1 MQDAI
6 QAWSP
11 GDLSR
16 LRRLTVKWYSE
27 KGRDLPWRQT
37 SDPYAIWVSEI
48 MLQQTQVA
56 TVIPYYHRFLQ
67 SFPTVDALANAP
79 LDDLY
84 HHWSG
89 LGYYRRARQMH
100 GAAKVI
106 CENHNGAFPTDY
118 KSVLELPGVGR
129 YTAGAILSFSLD
141 QRLPIVEA
149 NTQRLYA
156 RLLHLKLDTASRE
169 GQAQLW
175 SFAELVLPKRKGS
188 GRINQ
193 ALMEIGSQVCLP
205 KNPLC
210 FKCPLNSLCPTFG
223 SGSQA
228 AIPVPKKP
236 KEFTELRETALVI
249 HDKMGRILMRR
260 CSANERWSGLWDFP
274 RFDVTDFK
282 TEALA
287 VADVASQF
295 ALRFGKQVR
304 IGHRIHELKHAV
316 TRYRITL
323 KSYEAEI
330 DVSDCSTWNS
340 DVETTWAN
348 PTELSSL
355 ALSSSGKKLWDYVI
369 GQGAPLCVAPR
380 KMSP

>member
-6 QAWSP
+6 QAWMP
-11 GDLSR
+11 GDLNQ
-16 LRRLTVKWYSE
+16 LRRLTIKWYSE
-27 KGRDLPWRQT
+27 NGRDLPWRQT

-84 HHWSG
+84 RHWSG

-100 GAAKVI
+100 DAANVI
-106 CENHNGAFPTDY
+106 CKNHNGLFPTDY
-118 KSVLELPGVGR
+118 KSVFELPGVGR
-129 YTAGAILSFSLD
+129 YTAGAVLSFSLD

-156 RLLHLKLDTASRE
+156 RLLHLKLETASRE
-169 GQAQLW
+169 GQVQLW
-175 SFAELVLPKRKGS
+175 SFAELVLPKRKGC
-188 GRINQ
+188 GRLNQ

-210 FKCPLNSLCPTFG
+210 LMCPLNSLCPTFG

-228 AIPVPKKP
+228 TIPVPKKP
-236 KEFTELRETALVI
+236 KKFTDLREAALVI
-249 HDKMGRILMRR
+249 HDRKGHILMRR
-260 CSANERWSGLWDFP
+260 CATDERWSGLWDFP
-274 RFDVTDFK
+274 RFDVTQCK
-282 TEALA
+282 TGALE
-287 VADVASQF
+287 VADVAWQF
-295 ALRFGKQVR
+295 ASRFGKKVL
-304 IGHRIHELKHAV
+304 IGQRIHELKHAV

-330 DVSDCSTWNS
+330 EASDRSTWKS

-355 ALSSSGKKLWDYVI
+355 ALSSSGKKLWAYVFGRRSVEKSQI
-369 GQGAPLCVAPR
+369 AP
-380 KMSP
+380 

>member
-6 QAWSP
+6 QVWLP
-11 GDLSR
+11 GDLTR
-16 LRRLTVKWYSE
+16 LRRLAVKWYSE
-27 KGRDLPWRQT
+27 NGRDLPWRQT
-37 SDPYAIWVSEI
+37 SAPYSIWVSEI

-84 HHWSG
+84 RHWSG

-100 GAAKVI
+100 DAANVI
-106 CENHNGAFPTDY
+106 CKIHNGIFPTDY

-129 YTAGAILSFSLD
+129 YTAGAVLSFSMD

-156 RLLHLKLDTASRE
+156 RLLHLKLGTASKL
-169 GQAQLW
+169 GQVHLW
-175 SFAELVLPKRKGS
+175 SFADLVLPMRKGS
-188 GRINQ
+188 GGLNQ

-205 KNPLC
+205 KNPVCLM
-210 FKCPLNSLCPTFG
+210 CPLKALCPTFG

-228 AIPVPKKP
+228 SIPVPKKP
-236 KEFTELRETALVI
+236 KEITELREAALVI
-249 HDKMGRILMRR
+249 HDRKGRILMRR
-260 CSANERWSGLWDFP
+260 CSAEERWTGLWDFP
-274 RFDVTDFK
+274 RFDVTQCK
-282 TEALA
+282 TGALE
-287 VADVASQF
+287 VADVATQF
-295 ALRFGKQVR
+295 AARFGKPVL
-304 IGHRIHELKHAV
+304 IGQQIHELKHAV

-330 DVSDCSTWNS
+330 DPSVGGKWNS
-340 DVETTWAN
+340 EVETTWAN

-355 ALSSSGKKLWDYVI
+355 ALNSSGKRLW
-369 GQGAPLCVAPR
+369 ACVFGR
-380 KMSP
+380 KTTS

>member
-6 QAWSP
+6 QAWLP
-11 GDLSR
+11 GDLTR
-16 LRRLTVKWYSE
+16 LRRLAVKWYSE
-27 KGRDLPWRQT
+27 NGRDLPWRQT
-37 SDPYAIWVSEI
+37 SDPYSIWVSEI

-67 SFPTVDALANAP
+67 SFPTVEALANAP

-84 HHWSG
+84 RHWSG

-100 GAAKVI
+100 DAANVI
-106 CENHNGAFPTDY
+106 CNIHNGIFPRDY

-129 YTAGAILSFSLD
+129 YTAGAVLSFSMD

-156 RLLHLKLDTASRE
+156 RLLHLQLETASKL
-169 GQAQLW
+169 GQVHLW
-175 SFAELVLPKRKGS
+175 SFADLVLPKRNGS
-188 GRINQ
+188 GGLNQ

-205 KNPLC
+205 KNPTCLV
-210 FKCPLNSLCPTFG
+210 CPLKTLCPTFG

-228 AIPVPKKP
+228 SIPVPKKP
-236 KEFTELRETALVI
+236 KEITELREVALVI
-249 HDKMGRILMRR
+249 HNRKGRILMRR
-260 CSANERWSGLWDFP
+260 CSAEERWSGLWDFP
-274 RFDVTDFK
+274 RFDVTQCK
-282 TEALA
+282 TGALV
-287 VADVASQF
+287 VADVAAQF
-295 ALRFGKQVR
+295 ATRFGKPVL
-304 IGHRIHELKHAV
+304 IGQQIHELKHAV

-330 DVSDCSTWNS
+330 DPSVGGKWNS
-340 DVETTWAN
+340 EVETTWAN

-355 ALSSSGKKLWDYVI
+355 ALSSSGKRLW
-369 GQGAPLCVAPR
+369 ACVFGR
-380 KMSP
+380 KTTS